1 MALILGLGFVALLIL
16 NVPVSFAL
24 IMASLAAI
32 LYGGIPPMLVGQRMT
47 AAMDS
52 FILLSVPFF
61 LLAGHLMSR
70 SGIARDIMNL
80 ANAVLG
86 WMRGGLAQASIG
98 GGTIMGG
105 MTGSAVAEASSIGGA
120 MIPEMKRKGFDGA
133 FAAAVIASGSLI
145 SVLIPPS
152 VPLIIYGVVTGAS
165 VSRLFVAGILP
176 GLLIAATLIF
186 TAWLMSV
193 RAKYPRGP
201 KPTVGSFFSA
211 LRASL
216 WGLFMPVVIIGSIRY
231 GIATPTE
238 ASVLAVVYALIVGMV
253 VYRTIKLRD
262 LPRIVLDA
270 AMTTGVV
277 MLLIAGATLYGLII
291 TREQI
296 PQAAAQMILEI
307 TTSPELLLLLILAVY
322 LIAGAVLDLGAA
334 IIILVPVLYPLT
346 QQVGIDPVHF
356 GIVTVM
362 GLAIGLI
369 TPPVGASL
377 FVTCGIA
384 RVNLMQGSRAV
395 LPFVVALTVVTVLVI
410 LVPGIATWLPSRM

>member
-1 MALILGLGFVALLIL
+1 MATILGLGFIALLIL

-24 IMASLAAI
+24 IIASLAAI

-61 LLAGHLMSR
+61 LLAGHLMSK

-80 ANAVLG
+80 ANALLG
-86 WMRGGLAQASIG
+86 WLRGGLAHASIG
-98 GGTIMGG
+98 AGTIMGG

-120 MIPEMKRKGFDGA
+120 MIPEMARKGFDRP
-133 FAAAVIASGSLI
+133 FSAAVIASGSLI

-152 VPLIIYGVVTGAS
+152 VPLIIFGVVTGAS
-165 VSRLFVAGILP
+165 VSRLFVAGIIP
-176 GLLIAATLIF
+176 GLLIAATLIG
-186 TAWLMSV
+186 TAWFISV
-193 RAKYPRGP
+193 RANYPRGP
-201 KPTVGSFFSA
+201 APTLSTFWTA
-211 LRASL
+211 LRASI
-216 WGLFMPVVIIGSIRY
+216 WGLIMPVVIIGSIRY

-238 ASVLAVVYALIVGMV
+238 ASVIAVVYALFVGMV
-253 VYRTIKLRD
+253 IYRSIAPSD

-296 PQAAAQMILEI
+296 PQAAAALILDI
-307 TTSPELLLLLILAVY
+307 TTNPEVLLLLILLVY

-334 IIILVPVLYPLT
+334 IIILVPVLLPLT
-346 QQVGIDPVHF
+346 QQVGIDPIHF

-384 RVNLMQGSRAV
+384 RINLMQGSKAV
-395 LPFVVALTVVTVLVI
+395 LPFVIALTALTILVI
-410 LVPGIATWLPSRM
+410 LVPGIATYLPSRM

>member
-1 MALILGLGFVALLIL
+1 MVLILGLGFIALLLI

-24 IMASLAAI
+24 ILASLAAI
-32 LYGGIPPMLVGQRMT
+32 TYGGIPPMLVGQRMT
-47 AAMDS
+47 AAIDS
-52 FILLSVPFF
+52 FILLAVPFF
-61 LLAGHLMSR
+61 LLAGHLMSK

-80 ANAVLG
+80 ANALLG
-86 WMRGGLAQASIG
+86 WMRGGLARASIG

-120 MIPEMKRKGFDGA
+120 MIPEMARAGFDRS
-133 FAAAVIASGSLI
+133 FAAATIASGSLI

-152 VPLIIYGVVTGAS
+152 VPLIIFGVVTGTS
-165 VSRLFVAGILP
+165 VSRLFIAGILP
-176 GLLIAATLIF
+176 GLLIAATLIT
-186 TAWLMSV
+186 TAWLISV
-193 RAKYPRGP
+193 RANYPKGP
-201 KPTVGSFFSA
+201 FPTPSSLWEA
-211 LRASL
+211 LRASV
-216 WGLFMPVVIIGSIRY
+216 WGLVMPVVIIGSIRF

-238 ASVLAVVYALIVGMV
+238 ASVIAVAYAAFVGMV
-253 VYRTIKLRD
+253 VYRTITLRD
-262 LPRIVLDA
+262 LPRIILDA
-270 AMTTGVV
+270 ASTTGVV

-296 PQAAAQMILEI
+296 PQAAAQMIMEV
-307 TTSPELLLLLILAVY
+307 TTDPGMILILILAVY
-322 LIAGAVLDLGAA
+322 LCAGTVLDLGAA

-346 QQVGIDPVHF
+346 KQVGIDPIHF

-384 RVNLMQGSRAV
+384 KVNLMQGSKAV
-395 LPFVVALTVVTVLVI
+395 LPYVVALTVLTILIV

>member
-1 MALILGLGFVALLIL
+1 MVLILGLGFIGLLLI

-24 IMASLAAI
+24 ILASLAAI
-32 LYGGIPPMLVGQRMT
+32 TYGGIPPMLVGQRMT
-47 AAMDS
+47 AAIDS
-52 FILLSVPFF
+52 FILLAVPFF
-61 LLAGHLMSR
+61 LLAGHLMSK

-86 WMRGGLAQASIG
+86 WMRGGLAHASIG

-120 MIPEMKRKGFDGA
+120 MIPEMARAGFDRS
-133 FAAAVIASGSLI
+133 FAAATIASGSLI

-152 VPLIIYGVVTGAS
+152 VPLIIFGVVTGTS
-165 VSRLFVAGILP
+165 VSRLFIAGILP
-176 GLLIAATLIF
+176 GLLIATTLIT
-186 TAWLMSV
+186 TAWLISV
-193 RAKYPRGP
+193 RANYPKGP
-201 KPTVGSFFSA
+201 FPTPRSFWEA
-211 LRASL
+211 LRASV
-216 WGLFMPVVIIGSIRY
+216 WGLVMPVVIIGSIRF

-238 ASVLAVVYALIVGMV
+238 ASVIAVAYAAFVGMV
-253 VYRTIKLRD
+253 VYRTITLRD
-262 LPRIVLDA
+262 LPRIILDA
-270 AMTTGVV
+270 ASTTGVV

-296 PQAAAQMILEI
+296 PQAAAQMIMEV
-307 TTSPELLLLLILAVY
+307 TTDPGLILVLILAVY
-322 LIAGAVLDLGAA
+322 LCAGTVLDLGAA

-346 QQVGIDPVHF
+346 KQVGIDPIHF

-384 RVNLMQGSRAV
+384 KVNLMQGSKAV
-395 LPFVVALTVVTVLVI
+395 LPYVVALTALTILIV

>member
-1 MALILGLGFVALLIL
+1 MALILGLGFIALLLI

-24 IMASLAAI
+24 IIASLAAI
-32 LYGGIPPMLVGQRMT
+32 TYGGIPPMLVGQRMT
-47 AAMDS
+47 AAIDS

-80 ANAVLG
+80 ANALLG
-86 WMRGGLAQASIG
+86 WMRGGLAHASIG

-120 MIPEMKRKGFDGA
+120 MIPEMIRAGFDRS
-133 FAAAVIASGSLI
+133 FAAATVASGSLI

-176 GLLIAATLIF
+176 GLLIAAALIG
-186 TAWLMSV
+186 TAWLISV

-201 KPTVGSFFSA
+201 FPTLRSFWAA
-211 LRASL
+211 LRSSI
-216 WGLFMPVVIIGSIRY
+216 WGLIMPVVIIGSIRY

-238 ASVLAVVYALIVGMV
+238 ASVIAVVYALIVGMV
-253 VYRTIKLRD
+253 IYRTIAFRD

-270 AMTTGVV
+270 AVTTGIV

-296 PQAAAQMILEI
+296 PQSAARMILEI
-307 TTSPELLLLLILAVY
+307 TSSPELLLVLILMVY

-346 QQVGIDPVHF
+346 QQVGIDPIHF

-384 RVNLMQGSRAV
+384 RVNLMQGSKAV
-395 LPFVVALTVVTVLVI
+395 LPFVVALTAVTLLVI